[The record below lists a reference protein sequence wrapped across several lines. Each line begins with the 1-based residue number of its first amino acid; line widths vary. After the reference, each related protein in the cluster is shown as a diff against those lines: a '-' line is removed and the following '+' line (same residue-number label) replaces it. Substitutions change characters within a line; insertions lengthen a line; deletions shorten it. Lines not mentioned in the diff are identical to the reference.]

1 MYEIEQK
8 ESNKP
13 KVFPLEA
20 DKQVVQYFL
29 NKTFLISLDNSSKV
43 KFYHIEDKNVVM
55 EHKPDN
61 PILRMFPNKNG
72 TKIIFQHQNGEV
84 NLFSS
89 STENY
94 SHLKLVTDRADK
106 VLWDN

>member
-1 MYEIEQK
+1 M
-8 ESNKP
+8 
-13 KVFPLEA
+13 
-20 DKQVVQYFL
+20 
-29 NKTFLISLDNSSKV
+29 NKTFLISLDNSSKI

-84 NLFSS
+84 NLFTSA
-89 STENY
+89 TENY
-94 SHLKLVTDRADK
+94 HHLKLVTDRADK
-106 VLWDN
+106 VLWDNENQN